1 MSIQEILEKLKARF
15 SEVSFELVETKVDP
29 FIKVPAKYIA
39 EVAAFLKEDEALA
52 FDSLMCLSG
61 VDYPNTLTVVY
72 HLFSFKHGH
81 KLVLKV
87 ETPRD
92 NPSVP
97 TVENVWR
104 TANWHEREAFDMF
117 GIHFENHSD
126 LRRILCP
133 DDWEG
138 YPLRKDYKTQ
148 EFYHGIRVEVAEPPD
163 PLYEAKQKPKADKAA
178 KSAVAAAAKAAKPE
192 PKASTE
198 KKAE

>member
-15 SEVSFELVETKVDP
+15 KEVSFELVETKVDP
-29 FIKVPAKYIA
+29 FIKVPAKNIA

-61 VDYPNTLTVVY
+61 VDYPNTLAVVY

-148 EFYHGIRVEVAEPPD
+148 EFYHGIRVEVVEPPD

-178 KSAVAAAAKAAKPE
+178 KPAGAAATKTAKLD
-192 PKASTE
+192 PKATTE

>member
-1 MSIQEILEKLKARF
+1 MSIQEILEKLKAKF

-61 VDYPNTLTVVY
+61 VDYPNALTVVY

-178 KSAVAAAAKAAKPE
+178 KSAVAAAAKTAKLD
-192 PKASTE
+192 PKAITE

>member
-15 SEVSFELVETKVDP
+15 EGISFELVETKVDP
-29 FIKVPAKYIA
+29 FIKVPAKNIA
-39 EVAAFLKEDEALA
+39 EVAAFLKEDESLA

-61 VDYPNTLTVVY
+61 VDYPNTLVVVY

-163 PLYEAKQKPKADKAA
+163 PLYEAKQKSKVDKAA
-178 KSAVAAAAKAAKPE
+178 KPTGTSATKAAKPDS
-192 PKASTE
+192 KATTE